1 MTLLAW
7 QRAGSDDDAQP
18 SVVLLHDW
26 AGRGIEWQDAGW
38 TRALAHEGLDV
49 LVPDLPGHGSS
60 GEVRIPEK
68 AVPAAWS
75 AEALHADLRKLG
87 VARCSIVAE
96 ADMAPVAAHFA
107 VAAPERVARMVLIGA
122 DDRGRGREAAEA
134 AAALRD
140 PRARVWSP
148 EASELMRR
156 ARRARAH
163 DRMELARW
171 LDGQGWP
178 APPRIASLRLPVL
191 LAVASQ
197 SPARER
203 APRFAQLFHDAHLIT
218 VAADVGSLRSSPQL
232 VESAVRF
239 LAEGDTGRRS
249 PASADAPA

>member
-7 QRAGSDDDAQP
+7 QRAGSGDGSRP
-18 SVVLLHDW
+18 SVVLVHDW

-38 TRALAHEGLDV
+38 TKALADAGLDV
-49 LVPDLPGHGSS
+49 LVPDLPGHGAS
-60 GEVRIPEK
+60 GEVRIPAK

-96 ADMAPVAAHFA
+96 ADTSPVAVHFA
-107 VAAPERVARMVLIGA
+107 VAAPDRVARMVLIGA

-140 PRARVWSP
+140 PRARVWNP
-148 EASELMRR
+148 EASDLVRR

-163 DRMELARW
+163 DKAELARW
-171 LDGQGWP
+171 LDGQAWP

-191 LAVASQ
+191 LAVGSQ
-197 SPARER
+197 TPARER
-203 APRFAQLFHDAHLIT
+203 APRFAQLFDDAHLIT
-218 VAADVGSLRSSPQL
+218 VVADATNLRAAPQL
-232 VESAVRF
+232 VETATRF
-239 LAEGDTGRRS
+239 LAEAATGTPVVLPSTPLR
-249 PASADAPA
+249 